1 MRHPDVTTTEQGQS
15 YYRRRNLLQLKNLIF
30 IDMLAVIS
38 NQHLTKNNI
47 RRKAGKCK
55 TAHSS
60 PPDYETRNIVSTSD
74 EVSCTENDERIW
86 FSLQKGDMQFKIGLT
101 DILSILRKN
110 TPASTSSEM
119 NPRYIKISRIAIFF
133 ANIASF

>member
-1 MRHPDVTTTEQGQS
+1 
-15 YYRRRNLLQLKNLIF
+15 
-30 IDMLAVIS
+30 MLAVIS

-74 EVSCTENDERIW
+74 GVSCAENDERIW

-101 DILSILRKN
+101 DIL
-110 TPASTSSEM
+110 
-119 NPRYIKISRIAIFF
+119 
-133 ANIASF
+133 

>member
-1 MRHPDVTTTEQGQS
+1 MRHPDVTTMEQGQS

-60 PPDYETRNIVSTSD
+60 PPDYETRNIVSSSD
-74 EVSCTENDERIW
+74 GVSCAE
-86 FSLQKGDMQFKIGLT
+86 
-101 DILSILRKN
+101 KN
-110 TPASTSSEM
+110 EDKKKDSQRNE
-119 NPRYIKISRIAIFF
+119 KK
-133 ANIASF
+133 

>member
-1 MRHPDVTTTEQGQS
+1 
-15 YYRRRNLLQLKNLIF
+15 
-30 IDMLAVIS
+30 MLAVIS

-74 EVSCTENDERIW
+74 GVPCAKKRWKTI
-86 FSLQKGDMQFKIGLT
+86 KK
-101 DILSILRKN
+101 
-110 TPASTSSEM
+110 SE
-119 NPRYIKISRIAIFF
+119 KEFL
-133 ANIASF
+133 